1 MNKSASINIKT
12 AIRRIKKHRPK
23 TYEDFAEAGVPLEI
37 ESLGEGVFRVVYRAH
52 KLPLVVKFPL
62 AGDGDDHTRS
72 EVRRIKALSKYPK
85 MRKYLPK
92 VYYYDSRA
100 GIVVMKYYPPM
111 DKGLIKDASLERLA
125 QNLVKDL
132 TGMLLGDIHA
142 GNVTTD
148 TGQSN
153 GRPIFLDL
161 GY

>member
-1 MNKSASINIKT
+1 MNIKT

-23 TYEDFAEAGVPLEI
+23 THEDFAKAGVPLE
-37 ESLGEGVFRVVYRAH
+37 SKCLGAGVFREVYRVRE
-52 KLPLVVKFPL
+52 LPFVVKFPL
-62 AGDGDDHTRS
+62 AGDGDEHTRS
-72 EVRRIKALSKYPK
+72 EVRRIEALSKYPK

-111 DKGLIKDASLERLA
+111 DKNNKDAALERMA
-125 QNLVKDL
+125 QSLVKDL

-148 TGQSN
+148 TGRSS

-161 GY
+161 GC

>member
-1 MNKSASINIKT
+1 MNIKT

-111 DKGLIKDASLERLA
+111 DKGFCECGCGTATSLERLA

-132 TGMLLGDIHA
+132 TGMFLDDIHA

>member
-1 MNKSASINIKT
+1 MNIKT

-23 TYEDFAEAGVPLEI
+23 TYEDFAKAGVPLEI
-37 ESLGEGVFRVVYRAH
+37 ESLGEGVFRVVYKAH
-52 KLPLVVKFPL
+52 KLPLVVKFSL
-62 AGDGDDHTRS
+62 WGDDKCHTHS
-72 EVRRIKALSKYPK
+72 EMRRIKALSKYPK

-92 VYYYDSRA
+92 VYYYDARG

-111 DKGLIKDASLERLA
+111 NKNSKDAPLERLA
-125 QNLVKDL
+125 QSLVKDL

-148 TGQSN
+148 TGRSD

>member
-1 MNKSASINIKT
+1 MNIKT

-111 DKGLIKDASLERLA
+111 DWHLHEDASLGRLA

-132 TGMLLGDIHA
+132 TGMSLDDIHA